1 MNLEQLTKT
10 QIILLTLLVSF
21 VTSIATGIVTV
32 TLIDQ
37 APPAV
42 TQTINRVV
50 ERTVEQVTSATDGQT
65 AGAGDTVTKE
75 VQVILKESYL
85 VTDAVAIVDESVV
98 RLYTRVQDING
109 TTVRG
114 QFLGL
119 GLVVSRDGL
128 VVTDATLVS
137 PGNEYF
143 VETKGGALFTASLKN
158 ESEKRPTAILA
169 LSSKDGGNVALSPIS
184 FANVAA
190 LKLGETVVTLSG
202 KDRTKVAT
210 GIVSDI
216 VSEHLN
222 GDNTEIITVIN
233 TSIPDNL
240 VSIGAPIADLIGGVV
255 GMYVVSSENTP
266 QASYI
271 PITTVADQLK
281 EVLDAVGNNSE

>member
-1 MNLEQLTKT
+1 MNIEQLTKT

-50 ERTVEQVTSATDGQT
+50 ERTVERVATVTDGQT
-65 AGAGDTVTKE
+65 AGAKDSTTNE
-75 VQVILKESYL
+75 VRVILKESDL
-85 VTDAVAIVDESVV
+85 ITDAVATVDESIV
-98 RLYTRVQDING
+98 RVYTRTQDVSGADIL
-109 TTVRG
+109 G

-119 GLVVSRDGL
+119 GLVVSREGL

-137 PGNEYF
+137 PGNVYF
-143 VETKGGALFTASLKN
+143 VTTKDGKLFTAHLKN
-158 ESEKRPTAILA
+158 ESERRPTAILE
-169 LSSKDGGNVALSPIS
+169 LSSQDAEKIGLFPIS
-184 FANVAA
+184 FANVSA

-216 VSEHLN
+216 VSETASD
-222 GDNTEIITVIN
+222 GKSTIVSIN
-233 TSIPDNL
+233 TDIPDNL
-240 VSIGAPIADLIGGVV
+240 VSIGAPIADLVGGVA
-255 GMYVVSSENTP
+255 GIYVVSSENTA
-266 QASYI
+266 QASYLS
-271 PITTVADQLK
+271 ITVVSEQLK
-281 EVLDAVGNNSE
+281 EVLDAIGAGV